1 MDAFIERWRNELML
15 LARILMMVLFVMSGW
30 GKLTGFQG
38 TVGYMA
44 STGAPMPTVAAAIA
58 VVMEFGVGIA
68 LLVGFWTR
76 PLAVLMALFVLGT
89 SFIAHSYWSMEGA
102 MEAANKIQFYKNL
115 TIMGGL
121 FLLAA
126 VGPGKYAVQ
135 KS

>member
-1 MDAFIERWRNELML
+1 MDAFIQRWRDELIL

-44 STGAPMPTVAAAIA
+44 STGAPMPMVAAAVA

-68 LLVGFWTR
+68 LLIGLWTR
-76 PLAVLMALFVLGT
+76 PLAILMALFVLGT
-89 SFIAHSYWSMEGA
+89 SFIAHSYWDMQGA

-115 TIMGGL
+115 SIMGGL

-126 VGPGKYAVQ
+126 TGPGRYAVQ

>member
-15 LARILMMVLFVMSGW
+15 LARIFMMVLFVMSGW
-30 GKLTGFQG
+30 AKLTGFQG

-44 STGAPMPTVAAAIA
+44 STGAPMPAVAAAIA

-68 LLVGFWTR
+68 LLIGFWTR
-76 PLAVLMALFVLGT
+76 PLALLLALFVLGT

>member
-30 GKLTGFQG
+30 AKLSGFQG

-44 STGAPMPTVAAAIA
+44 STGAPVPAVAAAIA
-58 VVMEFGVGIA
+58 VIMELGVGIC
-68 LLVGFWTR
+68 LLIGFWTR
-76 PLAVLMALFVLGT
+76 PLALLMALFVLGT
-89 SFIAHSYWSMEGA
+89 SLIGHHYWSMEGA
-102 MEAANKIQFYKNL
+102 AQAANKIQFYKNL

-135 KS
+135 TS

>member
-1 MDAFIERWRNELML
+1 MDAFIQRWRDELIL

-44 STGAPMPTVAAAIA
+44 STGAPMPMVAAAVA

-68 LLVGFWTR
+68 LLIGLWTR
-76 PLAVLMALFVLGT
+76 PLALLMALFVLGT
-89 SFIAHSYWSMEGA
+89 SFIAHSYWDMQGA

-115 TIMGGL
+115 SIMGGL

-126 VGPGKYAVQ
+126 TGPGRYAVQ

>member
-1 MDAFIERWRNELML
+1 MDACIQRWRDELIL

-44 STGAPMPTVAAAIA
+44 STGAPMPAVAAGIA

-68 LLVGFWTR
+68 LLIGFWTR
-76 PLAVLMALFVLGT
+76 PLAILMALFVLGT
-89 SFIAHSYWSMEGA
+89 SFIAHSYWDMVGD

-115 TIMGGL
+115 SIMGGL

-126 VGPGKYAVQ
+126 VGPGKYALQ

>member
-1 MDAFIERWRNELML
+1 MDAFIQRWRDELIL
-15 LARILMMVLFVMSGW
+15 IARILMMVLFVMSGW

-38 TVGYMA
+38 TVGYMT
-44 STGAPMPTVAAAIA
+44 STGAPLPMVAAAVA

-68 LLVGFWTR
+68 LLIGLWTR
-76 PLAVLMALFVLGT
+76 PLALLMALFVLGT
-89 SFIAHSYWSMEGA
+89 SFIAHSYWDMQGA

-115 TIMGGL
+115 SIMGGL

-126 VGPGKYAVQ
+126 TGPGRYAVQ

>member
-15 LARILMMVLFVMSGW
+15 LARIFMMVLFVMSGW
-30 GKLTGFQG
+30 AKLTGFQG

-44 STGAPMPTVAAAIA
+44 STGAPMPTVAAAVA

-68 LLVGFWTR
+68 LLIGFWTR
-76 PLAVLMALFVLGT
+76 PLALLLALFVLGT

>member
-1 MDAFIERWRNELML
+1 MDAFIQRWRDELIL

-38 TVGYMA
+38 TVGYMT
-44 STGAPMPTVAAAIA
+44 STGAPMPMAAAAVA

-68 LLVGFWTR
+68 LLIGLWTR
-76 PLAVLMALFVLGT
+76 PLALLMALIVLGT
-89 SFIAHSYWSMEGA
+89 SFIAHSYWDMEGA

-115 TIMGGL
+115 SIMGGL

-126 VGPGKYAVQ
+126 AGPGRYAVQ

>member
-1 MDAFIERWRNELML
+1 MDAFIQRWRDELIL

-38 TVGYMA
+38 TVGYMT
-44 STGAPMPTVAAAIA
+44 STGAPLPMVAAAVA

-68 LLVGFWTR
+68 LLIGLWTR
-76 PLAVLMALFVLGT
+76 PLALLMALFVLGT
-89 SFIAHSYWSMEGA
+89 SFIAHSYWDMQGA

-115 TIMGGL
+115 SIMGGL

-126 VGPGKYAVQ
+126 TGPGRYAVQ

>member
-1 MDAFIERWRNELML
+1 MDAFIQRWRDELIL

-44 STGAPMPTVAAAIA
+44 STGAPLPMVAAAVA

-68 LLVGFWTR
+68 LLIGLWTR
-76 PLAVLMALFVLGT
+76 PLALLMALFVLGT
-89 SFIAHSYWSMEGA
+89 SFIAHSYWDMQGA

-115 TIMGGL
+115 SIMGGL

-126 VGPGKYAVQ
+126 TGPGRYAVQ

>member
-1 MDAFIERWRNELML
+1 MNASIERWRDELIL
-15 LARILMMVLFVMSGW
+15 LARILMMVLFVLSGW

-44 STGAPMPTVAAAIA
+44 STGAPLPTVAAAVA

-68 LLVGFWTR
+68 LLIGLWTR
-76 PLAVLMALFVLGT
+76 PLAILMALFVLGT
-89 SFIAHSYWSMEGA
+89 SFIAHSYWDMQGA

-115 TIMGGL
+115 SIMGGL

>member
-1 MDAFIERWRNELML
+1 MDAFIQRWRDELIL

-44 STGAPMPTVAAAIA
+44 STVAPMPMVAAAVA

-68 LLVGFWTR
+68 LLIGLWTR
-76 PLAVLMALFVLGT
+76 PLALLMALFVLGT
-89 SFIAHSYWSMEGA
+89 SFIAHSYWDMQGA

-115 TIMGGL
+115 SIMGGL

-126 VGPGKYAVQ
+126 TGPGRYAVQ

>member
-38 TVGYMA
+38 TVGYTA
-44 STGAPMPTVAAAIA
+44 STGAPMPMVAAAVA

-68 LLVGFWTR
+68 LLIGFWTR
-76 PLAVLMALFVLGT
+76 PLTLLMALFVLGT
-89 SFIAHSYWSMEGA
+89 SFIAHSYWSMEGS

-115 TIMGGL
+115 SIMGGL

>member
-30 GKLTGFQG
+30 AKLTGFQG

-44 STGAPMPTVAAAIA
+44 STGAPVPAVAAAIA
-58 VVMEFGVGIA
+58 VIMEFGVGIC
-68 LLVGFWTR
+68 LLIGFWTR
-76 PLAVLMALFVLGT
+76 PLALLMALFVLGT
-89 SFIAHSYWSMEGA
+89 SLIGHHYWSMEGA
-102 MEAANKIQFYKNL
+102 AQAANKIQFYKNL

>member
-1 MDAFIERWRNELML
+1 MDAIIQRWRDELIL

-44 STGAPMPTVAAAIA
+44 STGAPMPMVAAAVA

-68 LLVGFWTR
+68 LLIGLWTR
-76 PLAVLMALFVLGT
+76 PLAILMALFVLGT
-89 SFIAHSYWSMEGA
+89 SFIAHSYWDMQGA

-115 TIMGGL
+115 SIMGGL

>member
-1 MDAFIERWRNELML
+1 MDAFIQRWRDELIL

-44 STGAPMPTVAAAIA
+44 STGAPMPMVAAAVA

-68 LLVGFWTR
+68 LLIGLWTR
-76 PLAVLMALFVLGT
+76 PLALLMALFVLGT
-89 SFIAHSYWSMEGA
+89 SFIAHSYWDMQGA

-115 TIMGGL
+115 SIMGGL
-121 FLLAA
+121 FMLAA
-126 VGPGKYAVQ
+126 AGPGRYAVQ

>member
-1 MDAFIERWRNELML
+1 MDAIIQRWRDELIL

-30 GKLTGFQG
+30 GKLTGFHG

-44 STGAPMPTVAAAIA
+44 STGAPMPMVAAAVA

-68 LLVGFWTR
+68 LLIGLWTR
-76 PLAVLMALFVLGT
+76 PLAILMALFVLGT
-89 SFIAHSYWSMEGA
+89 SFIAHSYWDMQGA
-102 MEAANKIQFYKNL
+102 MEAANKIQFFKNL
-115 TIMGGL
+115 SIMGGL

>member
-1 MDAFIERWRNELML
+1 MDAFFDRWRNELML

-30 GKLTGFQG
+30 SKLTGFQG

-44 STGAPMPTVAAAIA
+44 STGAPMPAVAAAVA
-58 VVMEFGVGIA
+58 VIMEFGVGIC
-68 LLVGFWTR
+68 LLIGLWTR
-76 PLAVLMALFVLGT
+76 PLALLMAIFVLGT
-89 SFIAHSYWSMEGA
+89 SLIAHHYWNMEGA
-102 MEAANKIQFYKNL
+102 AQGANKIQFYKNL
-115 TIMGGL
+115 TIMGAL

>member
-30 GKLTGFQG
+30 AKLTGFQG

-44 STGAPMPTVAAAIA
+44 STGAPMPTVAAAVA

-68 LLVGFWTR
+68 LLIGFWTR

>member
-1 MDAFIERWRNELML
+1 MDAIIQRWRDELIL

-30 GKLTGFQG
+30 GKLAGFHG

-44 STGAPMPTVAAAIA
+44 STGAPMPMVAAAVA

-68 LLVGFWTR
+68 LLIGLWTR
-76 PLAVLMALFVLGT
+76 PLAILMALFVLGT
-89 SFIAHSYWSMEGA
+89 SFIAHSYWDMEGA
-102 MEAANKIQFYKNL
+102 MEAANKIQFFKNL
-115 TIMGGL
+115 SIMGGL

>member
-1 MDAFIERWRNELML
+1 MDAFIQRWRDELIL

-38 TVGYMA
+38 TVGYMT
-44 STGAPMPTVAAAIA
+44 STGAPLPMVAAAVA

-68 LLVGFWTR
+68 LLIGLWTR
-76 PLAVLMALFVLGT
+76 PLALLMALFVLGT
-89 SFIAHSYWSMEGA
+89 SFIAHSYWDMEGA

-115 TIMGGL
+115 SIMGGL

-126 VGPGKYAVQ
+126 AGPGRYAVQ

>member
-1 MDAFIERWRNELML
+1 MNASIERWRNELIL

-30 GKLTGFQG
+30 GKLMHFQG

-44 STGAPMPTVAAAIA
+44 STGAPLPTVAAAVA

-68 LLVGFWTR
+68 LLIGFWTR
-76 PLAVLMALFVLGT
+76 PLAILMAFFVLGT
-89 SFIAHSYWSMEGA
+89 SFIAHSYWDMEGA

-115 TIMGGL
+115 SIMGGL

>member
-1 MDAFIERWRNELML
+1 MDAFIQRWRDELIL
-15 LARILMMVLFVMSGW
+15 LARILLMVLFVMSGW

-38 TVGYMA
+38 TVGYMT
-44 STGAPMPTVAAAIA
+44 STGAPMPMVAAAVA

-68 LLVGFWTR
+68 LLIGLWTR
-76 PLAVLMALFVLGT
+76 PLALLMALFVLGT
-89 SFIAHSYWSMEGA
+89 SFIAHSYWDMQGA

-115 TIMGGL
+115 SIMGGL

-126 VGPGKYAVQ
+126 AGPGRYAVQ

>member
-1 MDAFIERWRNELML
+1 MDAFIQRWRDELIL

-44 STGAPMPTVAAAIA
+44 STGAPMPLAAAAVA

-68 LLVGFWTR
+68 LLIGLWTR
-76 PLAVLMALFVLGT
+76 PLAILMALFVLGT
-89 SFIAHSYWSMEGA
+89 SFIAHSYWDMEGA

-115 TIMGGL
+115 SIMGGL

>member
-1 MDAFIERWRNELML
+1 MDAFIQRWRDELIL

-38 TVGYMA
+38 TVGYMT
-44 STGAPMPTVAAAIA
+44 STGAPMPMVAAAVA

-68 LLVGFWTR
+68 LLIGLWTR
-76 PLAVLMALFVLGT
+76 PLALLMALFVLGT
-89 SFIAHSYWSMEGA
+89 SFIAHSYWDMEGA

-115 TIMGGL
+115 SIMGGL

-126 VGPGKYAVQ
+126 AGPGRYAVQ

>member
-44 STGAPMPTVAAAIA
+44 STGAPMPMVAAAVA

-68 LLVGFWTR
+68 LLIGFWTR
-76 PLAVLMALFVLGT
+76 PLAM
-89 SFIAHSYWSMEGA
+89 
-102 MEAANKIQFYKNL
+102 
-115 TIMGGL
+115 
-121 FLLAA
+121 
-126 VGPGKYAVQ
+126 
-135 KS
+135 

>member
-1 MDAFIERWRNELML
+1 MDAFIQRWRDELIL
-15 LARILMMVLFVMSGW
+15 LARILLMVLFVMSGW

-38 TVGYMA
+38 TVGYMT
-44 STGAPMPTVAAAIA
+44 STGAPMPMVAAAVA

-68 LLVGFWTR
+68 LLIGLWTR
-76 PLAVLMALFVLGT
+76 PLALLMALFVLGT
-89 SFIAHSYWSMEGA
+89 SFIAHSYWDMQGA

-115 TIMGGL
+115 SIMGGL

>member
-1 MDAFIERWRNELML
+1 MDAIIQRWRDELIL

-30 GKLTGFQG
+30 GKITGFQG

-44 STGAPMPTVAAAIA
+44 STGAPMPMVAAAVA
-58 VVMEFGVGIA
+58 VVMELGVGIA
-68 LLVGFWTR
+68 LLIGLWTR
-76 PLAVLMALFVLGT
+76 PLAILMALFVLGT
-89 SFIAHSYWSMEGA
+89 SFIAHSYWDMEGA

-115 TIMGGL
+115 SIMGGL

-126 VGPGKYAVQ
+126 TGPGRYAVQ